1 MEWIYL
7 ALVAAVL
14 VFGLGVVVLNR
25 RRSPE
30 LTKDRT
36 SEIVRPPRPAVD
48 PRPARDTSSATGT
61 AVLEPPATVEP
72 EIEPESEPDVEPEV
86 EPEPEAA
93 VEPEIVERPTFRARM
108 GKARSALT
116 GAFLGIRSRAG
127 ITDDTWDDLEEALL
141 RADVGVR
148 VTDELLEGLRARVKA
163 KEITTPDALLDAL
176 RAEMAGRLDGAD
188 RELHLVPGDPGS
200 PNVWLFVGVNGVG
213 KTTTI
218 GKVGA
223 LQRSEGR
230 TVLMA
235 AGDTFRAA
243 AAEQLHTWA
252 ERSGSEFVRGAEGGD
267 PSSVIFDGV
276 ERAGARGIDL
286 VLADTAGRLHTKTNL
301 MDELRKVRRVA
312 AKGAGRV
319 TEVLLVIDATT
330 GQNGLTQARQFGDA
344 LVTDD
349 TGVGL
354 TGVVLTKLDGSA
366 KGGIVFAIETELGI
380 PVKLVGLGETIGDL
394 VPFDPQQFVDALFA
408 DS

>member
-48 PRPARDTSSATGT
+48 PRPARDTSSTTGT

>member
-1 MEWIYL
+1 MTWIYL
-7 ALVAAVL
+7 VL
-14 VFGLGVVVLNR
+14 VVVVIAFGVGVVAVNR
-25 RRSPE
+25 RKSAGE
-30 LTKDRT
+30 LA
-36 SEIVRPPRPAVD
+36 P
-48 PRPARDTSSATGT
+48 
-61 AVLEPPATVEP
+61 PPATPGLPPTTIAKTPKPTAAPTKAAPTIARPAPTVEA
-72 EIEPESEPDVEPEV
+72 EVVEPEV
-86 EPEPEAA
+86 EEAA
-93 VEPEIVERPTFRARM
+93 GPVVEPEVIEKPRFRDRM
-108 GKARSALT
+108 AK
-116 GAFLGIRSRAG
+116 SRAVLAGVFAGVRGRTG
-127 ITDDTWDDLEEALL
+127 INDDTWDDLEEALL

-148 VTDELLEGLRARVKA
+148 VTEELLGGLRTRVKA
-163 KEITTPDALLDAL
+163 KEITEPQALLNAL
-176 RAEMAGRLDGAD
+176 QAEMISRLQGAD
-188 RELHLVPGDPGS
+188 RSLHFEPGEPDS

-223 LQRSEGR
+223 LQREQGR

-252 ERSGSEFVRGAEGGD
+252 ERSGSEFVRGSEGGD

-276 ERAGARGIDL
+276 ERAAARNIDL

-312 AKGAGRV
+312 SKGAGRV

-330 GQNGLTQARQFGDA
+330 GQNGLTQARQFGDT
-344 LVTDD
+344 TD
-349 TGVGL
+349 V

-380 PVKLVGLGETIGDL
+380 PVKLVGLGETAADL
-394 VPFDPQQFVDALFA
+394 VPFDPHEFVEALL
-408 DS
+408 S

>member
-48 PRPARDTSSATGT
+48 PRPARDTSSTTGT

-380 PVKLVGLGETIGDL
+380 SVKLVGLGETIGDL

>member
-7 ALVAAVL
+7 ILIAVVL
-14 VFGLGVVVLNR
+14 VFGVGVLVLNR
-25 RRSPE
+25 RRGTTE
-30 LTKDRT
+30 LPPTTRPPVID
-36 SEIVRPPRPAVD
+36 RPPRAV
-48 PRPARDTSSATGT
+48 RPAPT
-61 AVLEPPATVEP
+61 APPPVAQARTEAPTELIEAPAEAVAEAPP
-72 EIEPESEPDVEPEV
+72 ETI
-86 EPEPEAA
+86 A
-93 VEPEIVERPTFRARM
+93 ERPTFRGRM

-127 ITDDTWDDLEEALL
+127 ITTETWNDLEEALL

-148 VTDELLEGLRARVKA
+148 VTDELLGGLKARVKA
-163 KEITTPDALLDAL
+163 KEITDPDALLTEL
-176 RAEMAGRLDGAD
+176 QAEMTARLQGAE
-188 RELHLVPGDPGS
+188 RSLQFVPGEAGS

-218 GKVGA
+218 GKVAA

-243 AAEQLHTWA
+243 AAEQLQTWA
-252 ERSGSEFVRGAEGGD
+252 ERSGAEFVRGSEGGD

-276 ERAGARGIDL
+276 ERAAARNIDL
-286 VLADTAGRLHTKTNL
+286 VLGDTAGRLHTKTNL
-301 MDELRKVRRVA
+301 MDELKKVRRVA
-312 AKGAGRV
+312 SKGAGRV

-330 GQNGLTQARQFGDA
+330 GQNGLTQAREFGDT
-344 LVTDD
+344 VTHDD
-349 TGVGL
+349 VGL

-380 PVKLVGLGETIGDL
+380 PIKLVGLGETIDDL
-394 VPFDPQQFVDALFA
+394 VAFEPAAFIDALFA